1 MKKVFVFIDNH
12 HWDCELCGSITS
24 VTINVNIDEFS
35 GNFSFD
41 NHYGNDGPI
50 TSVEHFFIWLLN
62 KLNVSVQ
69 HTSGKVSSCVDLI
82 KVSQVE
88 KILDVNIQTKKV
100 IVSDNQGY
108 SQNYLGYNDSLI
120 YIDYLNSF
128 TEFNL
133 SENDEYDDEDC
144 DENY

>member
-1 MKKVFVFIDNH
+1 MKKVFIFIDNH

-24 VTINVNIDEFS
+24 VTINVNIDGISEE
-35 GNFSFD
+35 FSFD

-50 TSVEHFFIWLLN
+50 TSVEHFFIWVLN

-69 HTSGKVSSCVDLI
+69 HTSGKSSSFVDLI
-82 KVSQVE
+82 QVSQVE
-88 KILDVNIQTKKV
+88 KILDINIQNKKV

-108 SQNYLGYNDSLI
+108 HNDYLVYDYSRI

-128 TEFNL
+128 TELNL
-133 SENDEYDDEDC
+133 SENDEYDDDDC
-144 DENY
+144 DESY